1 LKENDLSSSYDV
13 LRNHDIDVE
22 TFSLLTQEDLERMGV
37 SIGHIKRILVV
48 IRRLQ
53 EFEEAK
59 KPKPARRKSK
69 GTAPFSVFFFF
80 LFSSQLTGFLCFS
93 PPSCRWA
100 EEEEED

>member
-1 LKENDLSSSYDV
+1 MKENDLSSSYDV

-69 GTAPFSVFFFF
+69 GTAPFSVFFFLPIF
-80 LFSSQLTGFLCFS
+80 LPTHRVPVFL
-93 PPSCRWA
+93 PPS
-100 EEEEED
+100 